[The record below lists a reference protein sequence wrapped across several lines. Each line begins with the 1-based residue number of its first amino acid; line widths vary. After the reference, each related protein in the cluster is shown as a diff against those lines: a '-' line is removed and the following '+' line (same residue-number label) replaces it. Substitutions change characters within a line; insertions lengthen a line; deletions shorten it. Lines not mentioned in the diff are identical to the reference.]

1 MEKINIISQKT
12 GSGLR
17 RTRRFLAFFLAFVI
31 AFNLIPPLDA
41 QAADNTKVVIIT
53 DKEIPLQME
62 DYMSD
67 EIVDLM
73 PCKNAD
79 GKYQYECY
87 PVFDWTDY
95 ASFDLRIKEFGN
107 AAGDYISIKNG
118 DANET
123 LNFHSGEGKWQQIG
137 ETLYAMPEWLGETL
151 QIAFDLDLD
160 DSVDAIYIQLGTATA
175 EKAKLT
181 FTETTGGKIDV
192 DDGTQ
197 LGETSNCRYTVT
209 ASANPGYEYDGYTLT
224 TSSEGSKRVPWDWE
238 TVGYNYSTK
247 EKPTNEV
254 KGLGD
259 TRASTAT
266 FDITITEDADL
277 KFHFKKMEPEK
288 FFEGVQPSLF
298 KGTEETRASLTR
310 SYSPK
315 DQVPVKSYKAGDW
328 AYINFFVPLHGTI
341 SYEASKEPVKITV
354 YEGNGTTGGVL
365 FYRSNKFAT
374 GGSGEYSY
382 PNSSHPY
389 NNSGEVNGLSLNL
402 RLQLPESDWITA
414 VVEWPYFNQTWT
426 LPIKVMDINN
436 QYVGQLRDEYNR
448 LATTSGYDP
457 FRYYLKTVYEDE
469 SAALLEMD
477 ETEQESYITQAL
489 AHVRDAAEG
498 KGADAVVWR
507 FRGKG
512 HGSERLDS
520 LPILVAVPPDTTN
533 AHNSM
538 VAALE
543 AAFPGNWTYK
553 WTSGGFGPIVAE
565 VTWGDPDLDK
575 GEVICNGIGNF
586 EYGNYGSFFNDRD
599 GYSQVGVGGY
609 PAVDGSIMAWNS
621 SATLDQWH
629 YALLRRYWNHDDDAL
644 AKALAAKG
652 TTVDAAIKLPT
663 SELEKLFADVDLD
676 GNKINDDDFRRYG
689 QFKDETPASE
699 VMRLIAAIGSVGP
712 YSGDAIRKARAAY
725 KALSAEEKAKVKN
738 LAVLEAA
745 EETYRKLMASIGDG
759 ESSNW
764 TEALTSALTAF
775 QNPYSPPVV
784 GSVGGEWRVVAVARN
799 QNQKIDLNAD
809 PEVSETTFAK
819 NYRRELDRALSGN
832 GGLPGL
838 DTTGL
843 QHTEYSRI
851 VLALSSLGLDA
862 HPYVAADG
870 TPYDFLPYLVE
881 DTTAVI
887 NQGTNGPIFA
897 LLALD
902 SKPYD
907 DKDAM
912 AAKDKYISAILTAQ
926 LDDGGWS
933 VGSSSMDTDMTAMA
947 VQALAPYYSSNLNV
961 QKAVNRAL
969 TVLRQRQ
976 SEQGGFYSNGVY
988 NSESVSQVI
997 VALTALAYHTSSG
1010 SLPESGTWKVC
1021 GTEFKNPLT
1030 ALMTFAVKDEKDAFT
1045 GSFGHTIG
1053 DDDRMATEQAAY
1065 ALVAYGRFTRNDT
1078 SLYTMRDFFE
1088 GGSAAGSVD
1097 VKAAQKLVYEAFEG
1111 KLGWLQPSDPH
1122 DLSVT
1127 KEEIEK
1133 RLPKLPDGVTAI
1145 ITVNRDV
1152 APKHGTVSAPN
1163 GEDGEV
1169 TFSVALSSGSVTL
1182 TVAFGKSFPAEKYVS
1197 DDYGLRSVAV
1207 KDKAGLLPEEG
1218 TTIMV
1223 TLEQELVAYNTFS
1236 SLDFLITPRDSDATV
1251 SELERDGFNWTF
1263 YIIAADGKSR
1273 GPDYTIQVVGS
1284 DSPKEIAQ
1292 ANVDAAATI
1301 LKMAGDETLPADIQS
1316 EETIAEWVQSLI
1328 PDAISVEK
1336 TVKTEITAPV
1346 DGTKDDPNGT
1356 PGEAKITVTL
1366 TTDYQANAEQSA
1378 GMETDDD
1385 GDEALLKE
1393 ATAKLAEAKAMAEE
1407 ALTDIPQTTDEDTLR
1422 SWAQEKLEAVNW
1434 DSDISYQVTVNIDP
1448 PVDGSEDAP
1457 DGTPGKI
1464 TFVVDLSCAA
1474 GEVVVS
1480 DYIVVEQALP
1490 AQPYVQ
1496 PEPKDEPVP
1505 EDPDEPQPDG
1515 SEDNDDGSDTSGDE
1529 DADEPN
1535 PGGEDSGTDDSNGA
1549 ASIENPDG
1557 VLLSA
1562 AGFLYND
1569 GPEGVKSITETVTIT
1584 VKIPAKPYVASNNTK
1599 LASVVHNN
1607 QMLTPDGHNYKLE
1620 LPTGETFNTAWLV
1633 ITPIDTDATVS
1644 PLSSEGNGLWNFT
1657 VTAANKKDTE
1667 TYSLLVTSVSGTI
1680 EENREAVNTAWAKI
1694 NAIDSWTVPMETVN
1708 NSETGVNI
1716 YIRTRISNLVGSISY
1731 SIVIDE
1737 FKQAVEGSKE
1747 TPKGTDGSF
1756 TATIT
1761 LSKGIPGS
1769 STYVEEAVT
1778 IEGTITAKEYEAKP
1792 EGEITVWFTLLG
1804 DTDHGDPGT
1813 TNTHT
1818 LAGRNLDTWI
1828 PTQELTVPA
1837 GSTVGYVFSMV
1848 LDEWG
1853 YSYVGL
1859 EGNYIKTIITPRGL
1873 SLSEFTNGKLSG
1885 WMYTVNGE
1893 HPNQG
1898 LNKWTLNDKD
1908 EIIWHY
1914 TDDYTKERGGTGNS
1928 NANGSAELTPTAIV
1942 RNGTASAAVT
1952 EEELNAAVDA
1962 AIKDRLSTIL
1972 IAPVGTERADSL
1984 SVDLPTTSL
1993 YDAAR
1998 NGIGVTVESTT
2009 GSVVVPGDA
2018 LSGIVRTARGSDVTI
2033 TTSVLNSY
2041 EAERLLEG
2049 EELEEEQLTS
2059 SSVTEV
2065 TISSGRTAITS
2076 WGGRSITLSLPV
2088 DSRNFEARERYTVYQ
2103 ISENGSIEE
2112 HTGRCVRS
2120 GGALFVE
2127 VDVTHLSTFVV
2138 VPTAAE
2144 TADEEKAPEAL
2155 PTNVYLPFV
2164 DTANHW
2170 ALDSIGYVY
2179 QKGLMRGTG
2188 AYNFQPNISMSRAM
2202 FVTVLHRLEGTPAST
2217 GVNVYSDV
2225 VPSSWYTDAV
2235 TWATSAGI
2243 VNGTG
2248 EGKFSPNAS
2257 ISREEMATMM
2267 MRYAKYKNCDT
2278 AATTDLA
2285 GYADANQ
2292 IHDWAYRAMEWANS
2306 TGMITGRT
2314 AFTLVPQGTAT
2325 RAETATILVRF
2336 IQKFMP
2342 SKY

>member
-1 MEKINIISQKT
+1 MEKYNLEAKNINPAIGNVSTNYRQYT
-12 GSGLR
+12 EMLGG
-17 RTRRFLAFFLAFVI
+17 
-31 AFNLIPPLDA
+31 IP
-41 QAADNTKVVIIT
+41 
-53 DKEIPLQME
+53 
-62 DYMSD
+62 
-67 EIVDLM
+67 
-73 PCKNAD
+73 
-79 GKYQYECY
+79 
-87 PVFDWTDY
+87 
-95 ASFDLRIKEFGN
+95 ASL
-107 AAGDYISIKNG
+107 
-118 DANET
+118 
-123 LNFHSGEGKWQQIG
+123 
-137 ETLYAMPEWLGETL
+137 
-151 QIAFDLDLD
+151 
-160 DSVDAIYIQLGTATA
+160 
-175 EKAKLT
+175 
-181 FTETTGGKIDV
+181 
-192 DDGTQ
+192 
-197 LGETSNCRYTVT
+197 YTVT

-224 TSSEGSKRVPWDWE
+224 TSKGPERVPWDWE
-238 TVGYNYSTK
+238 TVGYTY
-247 EKPTNEV
+247 
-254 KGLGD
+254 D
-259 TRASTAT
+259 TRENKGSATGDGRRSTAT
-266 FDITITEDADL
+266 FDVIITEDADL
-277 KFHFKKMEPEK
+277 EFHFKKMEPEE
-288 FFEGVQPSLF
+288 FFKGVEPSLF
-298 KGTEETRASLTR
+298 KGTEETHASLTR

-341 SYEASKEPVKITV
+341 SYEASKDPIKITV
-354 YEGNGTTGGVL
+354 HEGNGTAGKVL
-365 FYRSNKFAT
+365 CSGSNKFAT
-374 GGSGEYSY
+374 GRLGEYSY
-382 PNSSHPY
+382 PNNSHPY
-389 NNSGEVNGLSLNL
+389 NNSGEVNGLSLDL

-414 VVEWPYFNQTWT
+414 VVEWPGLEGKDWTWT

-469 SAALLEMD
+469 SSALLEMD
-477 ETEQESYITQAL
+477 ETEQKLYITKAL
-489 AHVRDAAEG
+489 DHVRDAAEG

-520 LPILVAVPPDTTN
+520 LPILVAVPSGTTN
-533 AHNSM
+533 GHDSM
-538 VAALE
+538 IAALE

-553 WTSGGFGPIVAE
+553 WTSGTFGPIVAE

-609 PAVDGSIMAWNS
+609 PARDGSIMAWNND
-621 SATLDQWH
+621 ADLDEWN
-629 YALLRRYWNHDDDAL
+629 YALLRRYFGDDGIDAAL
-644 AKALAAKG
+644 AQKG
-652 TTVDAAIKLPT
+652 TTLNAAIQLSTKELNALFPT
-663 SELEKLFADVDLD
+663 EDLD
-676 GNKINDDDFRRYG
+676 KNGVKGDDFRRYG
-689 QFKDETPASE
+689 QFRELTAVDE
-699 VMRLIAAIGSVGP
+699 VIRLIDDIGSVGP
-712 YSGDAIRKARAAY
+712 YSGDAIRKARDAY
-725 KALSAEEKAKVKN
+725 NALSDAEKKDVKN
-738 LAVLEAA
+738 FAVLEAA
-745 EETYRKLMASIGDG
+745 EETYQKLMDSINPDVP
-759 ESSNW
+759 SDW
-764 TEALTSALTAF
+764 QDALTKALTLF
-775 QNPYSPPVV
+775 TNPYYPPVV
-784 GSVGGEWRVVAVARN
+784 GSVGGEWRVLAVARN
-799 QNQKIDLNAD
+799 NLDATPDDFVQNYLVRA
-809 PEVSETTFAK
+809 
-819 NYRRELDRALSGN
+819 LDRNLQNGN
-832 GGLPGL
+832 GLPGL

-870 TPYDFLPYLVE
+870 TAYDFLPYLE

-907 DKDAM
+907 DNDAM

-926 LDDGGWS
+926 LGDGGWS

-947 VQALAPYYSSNLNV
+947 IQALAPYYLSRPDV

-969 TVLRQRQ
+969 TILSQMQ
-976 SEQGGFYSNGVY
+976 SDKGGFHSGGVY
-988 NSESVSQVI
+988 NSESVSQTI
-997 VALTALAYHTSSG
+997 VALTALAYHTGSG
-1010 SLPESGTWKVC
+1010 SLLESGTWHVC
-1021 GTEFKNPLT
+1021 GTDFKNPLT
-1030 ALMTFAVKDEKDAFT
+1030 ALMSFYDEDKFE
-1045 GSFGHTIG
+1045 FGHTLG
-1053 DDDRMATEQAAY
+1053 GTDDMATEQAAY
-1065 ALVAYGRFTRNDT
+1065 ALVAYSRYSDGKTP
-1078 SLYTMRDFFE
+1078 LYTMRDAFE
-1088 GGSAAGSVD
+1088 TGGSTAGNDLADVEAAR
-1097 VKAAQKLVYEAFEG
+1097 KAVYQAFSGE
-1111 KLGWLQPSDPH
+1111 LEWFQP
-1122 DLSVT
+1122 
-1127 KEEIEK
+1127 
-1133 RLPKLPDGVTAI
+1133 GVTEATIRDNLPELNGVNAI
-1145 ITVNRDV
+1145 ITINKNA
-1152 APKHGTVSAPN
+1152 APVKGTASNPN
-1163 GEDGEV
+1163 GTDGEV
-1169 TFSVALSSGSVTL
+1169 TFSVALSKGTVTL
-1182 TVAFGKSFPAEKYVS
+1182 TAAFSKSFPAEKYVS
-1197 DDYGLRSVAV
+1197 DDYGLRSVVV
-1207 KDKAGLLPEEG
+1207 KDKAGLLPGETG

-1223 TLEQELVAYNTFS
+1223 TLKQIFVEFNSFS
-1236 SLDFLITPRDSDATV
+1236 SLDFLITPRDPDATV
-1251 SELERDGFNWTF
+1251 SELVRDGFSWTF
-1263 YIIAADGKSR
+1263 HVEAADGSR

-1284 DSPKEIAQ
+1284 DSSEKIAQ
-1292 ANVDAAATI
+1292 DNVDAAI
-1301 LKMAGDETLPADIQS
+1301 SIIKMADEEELPIGMRS
-1316 EETIAEWVQSLI
+1316 EKEVNEWVQALV
-1328 PDAISVEK
+1328 PNAVSVEK
-1336 TVKTEITAPV
+1336 AVSITITPAV
-1346 DGTKDDPNGT
+1346 DGTKDDRDGKD
-1356 PGEAKITVTL
+1356 GMAEIHVTL
-1366 TTDYQANAEQSA
+1366 TAEYQADPEQST
-1378 GMETDDD
+1378 GMEMGDDS
-1385 GDEALLKE
+1385 DEALLKE
-1393 ATAKLAEAKAMAEE
+1393 AAAKLEAAKEQAGQ
-1407 ALTDIPQTTDEDTLR
+1407 ALSDFFDIPQTTDEDTLR
-1422 SWAQEKLEAVNW
+1422 SWAEERLNAVDW
-1434 DSDISYQVTVNIDP
+1434 DGNIRYELTIDVDP
-1448 PVDGSEDAP
+1448 PVDGSEETP
-1457 DGTPGKI
+1457 DGTPG
-1464 TFVVDLSCAA
+1464 TVSFVVYLYCTA
-1474 GEVVVS
+1474 GEAEVS
-1480 DYIVVEQALP
+1480 DYIVVNREISAK
-1490 AQPYVQ
+1490 PYEP
-1496 PEPKDEPVP
+1496 PEDELAPEEPVSEEPVP
-1505 EDPDEPQPDG
+1505 EEPAPEEPDDPQPDG
-1515 SEDNDDGSDTSGDE
+1515 NEDSDETDPRGE
-1529 DADEPN
+1529 DAGAD
-1535 PGGEDSGTDDSNGA
+1535 GADSAEKSDSVA
-1549 ASIENPDG
+1549 
-1557 VLLSA
+1557 LSA
-1562 AGFLYND
+1562 ASFLYNAE
-1569 GPEGVKSITETVTIT
+1569 PEGAAESDGAKKTITKTVDITVT
-1584 VKIPAKPYVASNNTK
+1584 IPAKPYAVSNETG
-1599 LASVVHNN
+1599 LASVEYNK
-1607 QMLTPDGHNYKLE
+1607 QTLKAQDGYNYTLE
-1620 LPTGETFNTAWLV
+1620 LPVGETFNTAWLTIV
-1633 ITPIDTDATVS
+1633 PVDPDASVS
-1644 PLSSEGNGLWNFT
+1644 KLTSEGNGLWSFT
-1657 VTAANKKDTE
+1657 VTATDEQTKAN
-1667 TYSLLVTSVSGTI
+1667 YSLLVTSVSGTK
-1680 EENREAVNTAWAKI
+1680 EENEIAVYTAQSKI
-1694 NAIDSWTVPMETVN
+1694 KAIDSWTVPMEIVN
-1708 NSETGVNI
+1708 NSESGVKT
-1716 YIRTRISNLVGSISY
+1716 YISTRIANLVGSVSY
-1731 SIVIDE
+1731 SIAIDDFE
-1737 FKQAVEGSKE
+1737 KAVEGSKE

-1818 LAGRNLDTWI
+1818 LAGRNLETWI

-2018 LSGIVRTARGSDVTI
+2018 LSGIVRSARGSDVTI

-2179 QKGLMRGTG
+2179 QKGLMSGTG

-2225 VPSSWYTDAV
+2225 VPNGWYTDAV

-2278 AATTDLA
+2278 AATADLA
-2285 GYADANQ
+2285 GYADAYQ
-2292 IHDWAYRAMEWANS
+2292 IHDWAYRAMEWAGG